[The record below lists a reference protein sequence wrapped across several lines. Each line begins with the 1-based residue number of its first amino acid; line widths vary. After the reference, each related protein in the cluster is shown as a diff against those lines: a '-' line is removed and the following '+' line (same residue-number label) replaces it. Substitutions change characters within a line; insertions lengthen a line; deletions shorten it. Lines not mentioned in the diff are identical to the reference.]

1 MSLEIDSEFA
11 NSDRSRLARNLYQTG
26 FFGDNIVSSCDKIVL
41 FNRSPFSADGPVLPA
56 SSRAARYGDA
66 LFETV
71 RIAHGKPSWWE
82 FHRARL
88 LAGAD
93 ALRLEVDIDALEAD
107 IKIILHRNSVVTGL
121 VRIAVSR
128 AGGERGYKPRSRTSD
143 TLIETIE
150 SDEIE
155 WKEAIKVRISSY
167 KRPSAAVLPPGCKLA
182 QGLTSTLAGIEAQES
197 GFEDAILLFEGG
209 FVSEATSAN
218 LFWRIGSQ
226 LYTPSR
232 ECGIVDGIVRQR
244 IIEQRSVEVEQG
256 SYLLEHLLSADE
268 VFMTNVVIGVRSIG
282 EIVSGNKRHHFHST
296 EVAKK
301 CFLNQI
307 LSDLGS

>member
-1 MSLEIDSEFA
+1 MSLEIDPEFA
-11 NSDRSRLARNLYQTG
+11 NSNRSRLARNHYQTG
-26 FFGDNIVSSCDKIVL
+26 FFGDNLVSSRDKIVL

-71 RIAHGKPSWWE
+71 RIVRGGPIWWE
-82 FHRARL
+82 LHRARL

-93 ALRLEVDIDALEAD
+93 ALRLEVDLDALEAD
-107 IKIILHRNSVVTGL
+107 IRIILHRNWVVTGL

-128 AGGERGYKPRSRTSD
+128 AGGERGYKPRSRMSD
-143 TLIETIE
+143 TLLETIE

-155 WKEAIKVRISSY
+155 WKEPLKVRISSY
-167 KRPSAAVLPPGCKLA
+167 KRPAASALPPGCKLA

-197 GFEDAILLFEGG
+197 GFEDAILLSEGG

-218 LFWRIGSQ
+218 LFWRRDSK

-256 SYLLEHLLSADE
+256 TYLLEHLLSAEE

-282 EIVSGNKRHHFHST
+282 EIVSGDKRHQFYST
-296 EVAKK
+296 EAAKK
-301 CFLNQI
+301 CFLENV
-307 LSDLGS
+307 LSD